1 MRIDAH
7 QHFWRHDPV
16 RDAWISDEM
25 AVLRRDFLP
34 PELEGVLRAA
44 GVDGCVAVQA
54 DTSEDE
60 TRFLLDLATRH
71 DVVRGVVGW
80 VDLCAPDVEAR
91 LEHLAAYPRL
101 CGIRHIVQAEADDYL
116 TRADIARGIA
126 AVGGAGLAYDILVYA
141 RQLPAVRSLVE
152 RLPDEQRLV
161 VDHIAKPDIAA
172 GRVEP
177 WARHM
182 RGLAEHA
189 NVWCKV
195 SGLVTEADWAGWR
208 PEDLRPYLDVVF
220 EAFGPGRLL
229 FGSDWP
235 VCLLAAEYADVVGVV
250 EDYAAHL
257 GEDERAALFG
267 GNARRCYRLDD

>member
-16 RDAWISDEM
+16 RDSWISDEM

-34 PELEGVLRAA
+34 QELEGVLRAA
-44 GVDGCVAVQA
+44 GMDGCVAVQA

-60 TRFLLDLATRH
+60 TLFLLDLATHH

-91 LEHLAAYPRL
+91 LEHFAACPRL

-116 TRADIARGIA
+116 TRDDVVRGIA
-126 AVGGAGLAYDILVYA
+126 AVGAAGLAYDILVHA
-141 RQLPAVRSLVE
+141 RQLPAARSLVE
-152 RLPDEQRLV
+152 RLAADQRLV

-172 GRVEP
+172 GTMEP

-182 RGLAEHA
+182 RALAEHA

-195 SGLVTEADWAGWR
+195 SGMVTEADWAGWR
-208 PEDLRPYLDVVF
+208 SEDLRPYLDVVF

-235 VCLLAAEYADVVGVV
+235 VCLLAAKYADVVGVV
-250 EDYAAHL
+250 EDYAAQL
-257 GEDERAALFG
+257 GEDERAAIFG
-267 GNARRCYRLDD
+267 GNARRFYRLDD